1 MSTDSSPG
9 DFLAGF
15 MVGAL
20 VGAAVAF
27 LFAPQ
32 SGEETRTLIR
42 EKGIELREQAD
53 EMSLEARRKADE
65 LQAQTREKAA
75 GLQAQLKQSIDEG
88 KSAGRRSKEELLTT
102 LDEAAETAAEAT
114 AEA

>member
-1 MSTDSSPG
+1 MSTDSSPA

-15 MVGAL
+15 VVGAL

-53 EMSLEARRKADE
+53 EMSLEARRRAE
-65 LQAQTREKAA
+65 QLQSQTRERAS
-75 GLQAQLKQSIDEG
+75 GIQAQLRQSIDEG
-88 KSAGRRSKEELLTT
+88 RSAGKRSKEELLTT
-102 LDEAAETAAEAT
+102 LEEPDEPATEST